1 MMDTAVQPAWGRGP
15 PSKPPG
21 PGPGAVFRRPPGTGG
36 GRLLNGGAR
45 VSPGRRL
52 SAAASLPLLLQDPDE
67 EEDEAPSLNNILDA
81 VPGLEVPDDEV
92 APSPRPRRPPT
103 PPPRTTPLRTA
114 TPTSS
119 PPPTPTYCSDLYYCK
134 PWPAALGER
143 PELRRTSPRQPRPEP
158 RLDPLPPP
166 PRLPDHFDEKQYLA
180 NRQLRRRS
188 HHQLED
194 GCPLQQWSSFL
205 DKQPPPPPPRAQA
218 RRGRVPP
225 ARSQS
230 LRTPRP
236 PPYILR
242 QESPARLCPS
252 RKGAATVDT
261 SPSPCRTDPACWTP
275 PPPPTAD
282 SPLEPLPPIDLAV
295 GGEPVGR
302 VRRFLR
308 AFHRELGGR
317 DPPHAPPWAPPL
329 PPGTTAPQRMDPAVC
344 ILTGDTQR
352 VDIRLE
358 QILSPVR
365 TADGGVLEAPRRV
378 LVEAGPAMGK
388 TTLALRLLAAW
399 ADGAPWIPPDVTLAF
414 LVPLR
419 ELRGNTL
426 AAYLGKQLLPKSAV
440 PANFDKIWRTIM
452 GLEERLLFVLDGYD
466 EAVRGYP
473 GVPGGREAL
482 GDALDLLEGRLLKE
496 ARVVL
501 TCGSGWAHEVAS
513 SMQRRVLLSGL
524 QWPQVESLSRT
535 FFNDDDMADR
545 FLDALAASEDTLQP
559 LARAPLGWMALCSL
573 FQDVQDLPEDPL
585 QLHQALFRC
594 VVRRSLARRG
604 QTLLPPVSPALSD
617 IPPHSRKV
625 LADLGRLALVAMKD
639 DRVMYTDNE
648 LRVHCGSAA
657 GVASLGFLC
666 RGLNFGRAAASR
678 RAMEFYTPVFRSM
691 AEFLAAYYMAS
702 VASYANILRRDLQLL
717 PGLSEALSAGLGE
730 QTGGPAETV
739 LLFLLGLLGRR
750 GHLVLGQFSPLDAT
764 PRSVFPL
771 LRAAGPSED
780 NVDAACRLLGAAAG
794 PGPDQ
799 GVQATVHCRE
809 LELEGWACVLRTPS
823 CTLASLEL
831 VVAADGDGRLEPL
844 FSALS
849 ANRSVRSVRV
859 STLLGHELS
868 AHQLHRL
875 AKQLHAVLSRA
886 RTHAFELVVACL
898 EESAH
903 DRFQCLVDA
912 LCTGLRSPSC
922 AVARLL
928 VDINLNCA
936 QLQQLLSAL
945 RGSAVRTLQLPHL
958 GCGSAGLR
966 ALTQHLRAHHAIDAL
981 SLAGS
986 WGARNHG
993 ASESGGSM
1001 GSGGSGSCFSSLP
1014 RGALGLHGSLS
1025 RPATLPRQP
1034 LAAHILGLGPGPTP
1048 GGGATDSGYG
1058 SADTKRGSDS
1068 LLWRGQA
1075 TGALPVCDV
1084 ASHAGSGFH
1093 DVFDAI
1099 RDASCQLRNLNVSK
1113 CLLSPGDATCLGAA
1127 VRGGSLTALRL
1138 EGAARL
1144 WEVLPALLAL
1154 AADPPLQLLDA
1165 SSPRLSLPD
1174 GPAQQVF
1181 TALAKNANLRLLSLD
1196 GWTFRFEEE
1205 ATLRGLLTLLSRTG
1219 IRDLS
1224 LSGCRLHCAGTGLG
1238 VGRSDAELQGMLLS
1252 ALAASAPDLP
1262 ASLAC
1267 TELLFLRLAGL
1278 QVWVRDRVALRGPQL
1293 LPFLR
1298 GLGSLRELD
1307 LSAEREDAA
1316 GPGTPGPGQP
1326 GPLVIDDKALASF
1339 WAGLAESLRSLQT
1352 LHIAHWRLRLDDP
1365 ERTLRAVAKSMRSCP
1380 LVCLRADGLV
1390 ACDANRVPLEHLFLQ
1405 TASAN
1410 LCCLGRLGLSG
1421 VTLSPGQATA
1431 LGRHIR
1437 DRFPGASLSLQVANV
1452 ASASVCALMAAL
1464 QDGGKVDVSCLAGS
1478 PPQLRVNRVVSA
1490 PKARRFRTRFAS
1502 LRD

>member
-1 MMDTAVQPAWGRGP
+1 
-15 PSKPPG
+15 
-21 PGPGAVFRRPPGTGG
+21 
-36 GRLLNGGAR
+36 
-45 VSPGRRL
+45 
-52 SAAASLPLLLQDPDE
+52 
-67 EEDEAPSLNNILDA
+67 
-81 VPGLEVPDDEV
+81 
-92 APSPRPRRPPT
+92 
-103 PPPRTTPLRTA
+103 
-114 TPTSS
+114 
-119 PPPTPTYCSDLYYCK
+119 
-134 PWPAALGER
+134 
-143 PELRRTSPRQPRPEP
+143 
-158 RLDPLPPP
+158 
-166 PRLPDHFDEKQYLA
+166 
-180 NRQLRRRS
+180 
-188 HHQLED
+188 
-194 GCPLQQWSSFL
+194 
-205 DKQPPPPPPRAQA
+205 
-218 RRGRVPP
+218 
-225 ARSQS
+225 
-230 LRTPRP
+230 
-236 PPYILR
+236 
-242 QESPARLCPS
+242 
-252 RKGAATVDT
+252 
-261 SPSPCRTDPACWTP
+261 
-275 PPPPTAD
+275 
-282 SPLEPLPPIDLAV
+282 
-295 GGEPVGR
+295 
-302 VRRFLR
+302 
-308 AFHRELGGR
+308 
-317 DPPHAPPWAPPL
+317 
-329 PPGTTAPQRMDPAVC
+329 MDPAVC
-344 ILTGDTQR
+344 ILTPDQQR

-358 QILSPVR
+358 QILSAVR

-388 TTLALRLLAAW
+388 TTLALRVLAAW
-399 ADGAPWIPPDVTLAF
+399 AEGAPWIPPDVTLAF

-419 ELRGNTL
+419 ELRGNSL
-426 AAYLGKQLLPKSAV
+426 ATYLGKQLLPKSAV
-440 PANFDKIWRTIM
+440 PANFDKVWRTLL

-496 ARVVL
+496 ARVIL
-501 TCGSGWAHEVAS
+501 TCGSGWGHEVS
-513 SMQRRVLLSGL
+513 GFVQRRVLLSGL
-524 QWPQVESLSRT
+524 QWPQVEALSRT
-535 FFNDDDMADR
+535 FFNDDETSDR
-545 FLDALAASEDTLQP
+545 FLDALSNSEDTLQP
-559 LARAPLGWMALCSL
+559 LARAPLGWMALCAL
-573 FQDVQDLPEDPL
+573 FQDSHDLPEDPL
-585 QLHQALFRC
+585 LLHQALFRC
-594 VVRRSLARRG
+594 VVQRSLARRG
-604 QTLLPPVSPALSD
+604 QTLLPPVSPSLSD

-639 DRVMYTDNE
+639 GRFMYTDNE

-678 RAMEFYTPVFRSM
+678 RAMDFYTPVFRSM
-691 AEFLAAYYMAS
+691 TEFLAAYYMAS

-717 PGLSEALSAGLGE
+717 PGLAEGLSSGMLALAPA
-730 QTGGPAETV
+730 GPAGPARSADTV
-739 LLFLLGLLGRR
+739 MLFLLGLLGRR
-750 GHLVLGQFSPLDAT
+750 GHLVLGQLSPMDAS

-780 NVDAACRLLGAAAG
+780 NVDAACRLLGAAGG
-794 PGPDQ
+794 PCDPQ
-799 GVQATVHCRE
+799 GAQATVHCRE
-809 LELEGWACVLRTPS
+809 LELEGWACVLRAPC
-823 CTLASLEL
+823 CTLSSLEL
-831 VVAADGDGRLEPL
+831 VVSADGDGRLEPL

-859 STLLGHELS
+859 SALLGHELS

-875 AKQLHAVLSRA
+875 SKHLHAVLARA
-886 RTHAFELVVACL
+886 RTHAFELVMTCL

-903 DRFQCLVDA
+903 DRFQGLVDA
-912 LCTGLRSPSC
+912 LCSGLRSPSC
-922 AVARLL
+922 ALSRLL
-928 VDINLNCA
+928 VDCNLSCA
-936 QLQQLLSAL
+936 QLQQLLSSL

-966 ALTQHLRAHHAIDAL
+966 ALTQHLRAHQTIDAL

-993 ASESGGSM
+993 ASESGGSV
-1001 GSGGSGSCFSSLP
+1001 GSGGSGPAGSSCFSSLP

-1034 LAAHILGLGPGPTP
+1034 LAAHILGGGPPGGPG
-1048 GGGATDSGYG
+1048 GSGGANDSGYG
-1058 SADTKRGSDS
+1058 S

-1099 RDASCQLRNLNVSK
+1099 RDASCPLRNLNVSK

-1154 AADPPLQLLDA
+1154 AADPQLQLLDA

-1181 TALAKNANLRLLSLD
+1181 TALAKNTNLRLLSLD

-1205 ATLRGLLTLLSRTG
+1205 ATLRGLVTLLGRTG
-1219 IRDLS
+1219 VRDLS
-1224 LSGCRLHCAGTGLG
+1224 LSGCRLHCVGVPG
-1238 VGRSDAELQGMLLS
+1238 VGRGDAELQATLLT
-1252 ALAASAPDLP
+1252 ALATSAPDLA

-1293 LPFLR
+1293 LPLLR
-1298 GLGSLRELD
+1298 GLVSLRELD

-1316 GPGTPGPGQP
+1316 GPTTPGPGQP
-1326 GPLVIDDKALASF
+1326 GPLVVDDKALITF
-1339 WAGLAESLRSLQT
+1339 WTGLAECLRSLQT

-1365 ERTLRAVAKSMRSCP
+1365 DKTLRATAKAMRSCP

-1390 ACDANRVPLEHLFLQ
+1390 ACDANKSPLEHLFLQ

-1421 VTLSPGQATA
+1421 VALSPGHATA

-1437 DRFPGASLSLQVANV
+1437 DRFPGASLSLHVANV
-1452 ASASVCALMAAL
+1452 SSAAVTALSAAL
-1464 QDGGKVDVSCLAGS
+1464 QDGGKVDVACLPL
-1478 PPQLRVNRVVSA
+1478 PPQLRVNRVVGAAKS
-1490 PKARRFRTRFAS
+1490 RRFRTRFAS

>member
-1 MMDTAVQPAWGRGP
+1 
-15 PSKPPG
+15 
-21 PGPGAVFRRPPGTGG
+21 
-36 GRLLNGGAR
+36 
-45 VSPGRRL
+45 
-52 SAAASLPLLLQDPDE
+52 
-67 EEDEAPSLNNILDA
+67 APNYGSCL
-81 VPGLEVPDDEV
+81 
-92 APSPRPRRPPT
+92 
-103 PPPRTTPLRTA
+103 
-114 TPTSS
+114 
-119 PPPTPTYCSDLYYCK
+119 
-134 PWPAALGER
+134 
-143 PELRRTSPRQPRPEP
+143 
-158 RLDPLPPP
+158 
-166 PRLPDHFDEKQYLA
+166 
-180 NRQLRRRS
+180 
-188 HHQLED
+188 
-194 GCPLQQWSSFL
+194 
-205 DKQPPPPPPRAQA
+205 
-218 RRGRVPP
+218 
-225 ARSQS
+225 
-230 LRTPRP
+230 
-236 PPYILR
+236 
-242 QESPARLCPS
+242 QESPARLCP
-252 RKGAATVDT
+252 RKGGPGGPVADT

-329 PPGTTAPQRMDPAVC
+329 PPGTTAPQRMDPCVC
-344 ILTGDTQR
+344 ILTAGER

-440 PANFDKIWRTIM
+440 PANFDKIWRTIL

-501 TCGSGWAHEVAS
+501 TCGSGWAHEVAAS
-513 SMQRRVLLSGL
+513 VQRRVLLAGL

-573 FQDVQDLPEDPL
+573 YQDVQDLPEDPL

-594 VVRRSLARRG
+594 IPR
-604 QTLLPPVSPALSD
+604 ALSD

-691 AEFLAAYYMAS
+691 AEFLAAYYMSS

-730 QTGGPAETV
+730 QAGPAETV

-750 GHLVLGQFSPLDAT
+750 GHLVLSQLSPLDAT

-771 LRAAGPSED
+771 LRAAGPTED

-799 GVQATVHCRE
+799 GAQATVHCRE
-809 LELEGWACVLRTPS
+809 LELEGWACVLRAPS

-831 VVAADGDGRLEPL
+831 VVSADGDSRLEPL
-844 FSALS
+844 FSALA
-849 ANRSVRSVRV
+849 ANRS
-859 STLLGHELS
+859 
-868 AHQLHRL
+868 
-875 AKQLHAVLSRA
+875 LHAVLARA

-912 LCTGLRSPSC
+912 LCAGLRAPSC
-922 AVARLL
+922 VVARLL
-928 VDINLNCA
+928 VDVNLNCA

-945 RGSAVRTLQLPHL
+945 RGAAVRTLQLPHL

-966 ALTQHLRAHHAIDAL
+966 ALTQHLRQHHAIDAL

-993 ASESGGSM
+993 ASESGGSVGLYDPFLPLFYRCAFLKYLDARLCA

-1014 RGALGLHGSLS
+1014 RGALGMHGSLS

-1034 LAAHILGLGPGPTP
+1034 LAAHILGLGPGPVPVP
-1048 GGGATDSGYG
+1048 GGSANDSGYG

-1075 TGALPVCDV
+1075 SGALPVCDV

-1165 SSPRLSLPD
+1165 SSPRLTLPD

-1205 ATLRGLLTLLSRTG
+1205 ATLRGLVTLLGRTG

-1224 LSGCRLHCAGTGLG
+1224 LSGCRLHCAGAGIA
-1238 VGRSDAELQGMLLS
+1238 VGRSDAELQGMLLA
-1252 ALAASAPDLP
+1252 ALASSAPDLP

-1267 TELLFLRLAGL
+1267 TDLLFLRLAGL

-1298 GLGSLRELD
+1298 GLGALRELD

-1316 GPGTPGPGQP
+1316 GPSTPGPGQP
-1326 GPLVIDDKALASF
+1326 GPLVVDDKVSQTIGQALTSF
-1339 WAGLAESLRSLQT
+1339 WAGLSESLRSLQT
-1352 LHIAHWRLRLDDP
+1352 LHMAHWRLRLDDP

-1380 LVCLRADGLV
+1380 LVSLRADGLV
-1390 ACDANRVPLEHLFLQ
+1390 ACDANR
-1405 TASAN
+1405 
-1410 LCCLGRLGLSG
+1410 
-1421 VTLSPGQATA
+1421 
-1431 LGRHIR
+1431 
-1437 DRFPGASLSLQVANV
+1437 
-1452 ASASVCALMAAL
+1452 
-1464 QDGGKVDVSCLAGS
+1464 
-1478 PPQLRVNRVVSA
+1478 
-1490 PKARRFRTRFAS
+1490 
-1502 LRD
+1502 